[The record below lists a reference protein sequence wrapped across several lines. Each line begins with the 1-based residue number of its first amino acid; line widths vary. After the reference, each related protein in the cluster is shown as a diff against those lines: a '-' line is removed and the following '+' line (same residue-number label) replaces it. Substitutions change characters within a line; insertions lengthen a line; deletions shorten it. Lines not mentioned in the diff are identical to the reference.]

1 MALHLE
7 AVVAIRGTGLRRG
20 GLRLADRAARQC
32 LSAGHRVAEDV
43 DVLVNAGLYHDRSL
57 GEPALAAMIQD
68 DIGANRKDPRR
79 GRHGTFSF
87 DVANGGCGVLDA
99 LRLLNGFGASGIAD
113 MGLVVASDSDPGHS
127 SGFPYEPVGA
137 AALVSPGSRD
147 GFTDFASF
155 TYPEHAASYESRIV
169 WHPTESRLPWGRP
182 GKNLLEVR
190 IAEDFEQRC
199 IDCAETSVR
208 AYLARRGW
216 DVSAIDLWLPS
227 PFPLGFGA
235 GLAARLGLPGPSWVT
250 PEEGLRRAA
259 SAGPLAV
266 LDAAVRD
273 GRFLRARTALVVAA
287 GAGITIELGLHQRLL
302 SPV

>member
-7 AVVAIRGTGLRRG
+7 SVVAIRGTALRRG
-20 GLRLADRAARQC
+20 GLRLADRAARRC
-32 LSAGHRVAEDV
+32 LATSHHGAEDV
-43 DVLVNAGLYHDRSL
+43 DVLVNAGLYHDKSL

-68 DIGANRKDPRR
+68 DIGANRKNPHG

-99 LRLLNGFGASGIAD
+99 LRLLNGFGASGIAN

-127 SGFPYEPVGA
+127 DGFPYEPVGA

-155 TYPEHAASYESRIV
+155 TFPEHAASYESRIV
-169 WHPTESRLPWGRP
+169 WHPTEAPLPWDRAGT
-182 GKNLLEVR
+182 NLLEVR

-208 AYLARRGW
+208 SYLAQRGW

-235 GLAARLGLPGPSWVT
+235 GLSARLGIPAANWVT
-250 PEEGLRRAA
+250 PAEGFRRTG

-273 GRFLRARTALVVAA
+273 GRFLRARTALLVAA